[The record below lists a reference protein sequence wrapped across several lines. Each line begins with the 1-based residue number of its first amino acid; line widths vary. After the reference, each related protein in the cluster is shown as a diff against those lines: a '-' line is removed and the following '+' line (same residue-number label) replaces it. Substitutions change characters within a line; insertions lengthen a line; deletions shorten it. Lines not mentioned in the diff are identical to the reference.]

1 MWKVLVV
8 ICTLGNPC
16 TLFEEDPVKYYKT
29 EAECLQRADAK
40 ALSMMKTYE
49 EFGYYIDSEAHSCL
63 YVAQENEA

>member
-16 TLFEEDPVKYYKT
+16 TLFEEDPAKYYKT
-29 EAECLQRADAK
+29 EAECIQMAEIK
-40 ALSMMKTYE
+40 AMGMVQTFK